1 LYECNPKEHSAQNDK
16 VKSMDQR
23 RPVRINRDQSWQG
36 DKFEVI
42 EDGQV
47 AITDGWEHDGKEYYL
62 LSARERFDLKARAKL

>member
-1 LYECNPKEHSAQNDK
+1 
-16 VKSMDQR
+16 M
-23 RPVRINRDQSWQG
+23 VRG